1 MKKSVFYL
9 KLFVFIVLLGFSTNI
24 AKSQINTL
32 SSFMTGSTEDAEKLF
47 QAYASPYANGLG
59 AGMSAGWYNT
69 AKTHK
74 LGGFDITLTFNT
86 AIVPD
91 GDRTFNISDLGLG
104 EGSGIVSRVSSTQNE
119 SPTIAGEDIAGPQIT
134 YWAANPLGGEIE
146 IASFDLPKGTGFRY
160 VPSPMLQASVG
171 LIKGTE
177 IIGRYTPR
185 FDVGDN
191 GSVGMWGIGVK
202 HSLKQWIPAVK
213 RIPVLQLS
221 VMGGYTK
228 FSSTTDIS
236 FQPEFYADNATIPAY
251 DVNLYNNQEML
262 FETSSF
268 TGNLIVSANLP
279 TVCFYGGIGFA
290 STKSNLK
297 LDGYYPFPSVNSSN
311 GTLEVLSENAIENPI
326 NVSIKNT
333 DASKTKPRL
342 NAGVRFKFAVVTLH
356 FDYTYANYSIATA
369 GLGISFR

>member
-32 SSFMTGSTEDAEKLF
+32 SSFMTGSAEDAEKLF
-47 QAYASPYANGLG
+47 TAYVSPYANGLG
-59 AGMSAGWYNT
+59 ASMSAGWYNT

-86 AIVPD
+86 AIVPND
-91 GDRTFNISDLGLG
+91 DRAFNISDLGLG
-104 EGSGIVSRVSSTQNE
+104 EGSGIVSRVSSTQDE
-119 SPTIAGEDIAGPQIT
+119 SPTIAGENTAGPQIT
-134 YWAANPLGGEIE
+134 YWAENPLGGEIE

-160 VPSPMLQASVG
+160 VPSPMIQASLG

-177 IIGRYTPR
+177 IMGRFTPR

-191 GSVGMWGIGVK
+191 GSIGMWGIGVK

-213 RIPVLQLS
+213 RIPVLQLA

-236 FQPEFYADNATIPAY
+236 FQPDFYSSATTIENDIDMY
-251 DVNLYNNQEML
+251 SNQQML

-268 TGNLIVSANLP
+268 TANVIVSANLP
-279 TVCFYGGIGFA
+279 VVCFYGGLGFA
-290 STKSNLK
+290 TTKSNLK

-311 GTLEVLSENAIENPI
+311 GTLEVLTANAIENPI
-326 NVSIKNT
+326 DITIENKGGST
-333 DASKTKPRL
+333 TKPRI
-342 NAGVRFKFAVVTLH
+342 NAGMRFKFAVITLH

-369 GLGISFR
+369 GLGLSFR